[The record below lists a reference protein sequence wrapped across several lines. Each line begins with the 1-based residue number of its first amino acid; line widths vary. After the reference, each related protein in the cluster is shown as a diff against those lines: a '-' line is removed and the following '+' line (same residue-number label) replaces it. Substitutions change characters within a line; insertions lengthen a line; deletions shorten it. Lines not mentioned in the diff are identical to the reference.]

1 MADNYEV
8 TGHPGNLINEYW
20 DRIIGPKIFAFS
32 NLAFR
37 AEPGSKDLCGLLC
50 PGLAAL
56 TDGQGT
62 HSDAL
67 QKGSHFLHIP
77 LTL

>member
-1 MADNYEV
+1 
-8 TGHPGNLINEYW
+8 
-20 DRIIGPKIFAFS
+20 
-32 NLAFR
+32 
-37 AEPGSKDLCGLLC
+37 LLC

-67 QKGSHFLHIP
+67 QKGSHLLHIP